1 MKRLAVLSFAALLAA
16 QAGAL
21 GFAPDGAGAEKPTG
35 LPVVDPAV
43 SPCQDFYAY
52 ACHAW
57 MKDNPS
63 PPDQSR
69 WGTFTKLAEDNQTIL
84 KNALEEAVS
93 QPKAGNQ
100 RVADFYRA
108 CMDEVTVEEKKAQP
122 IAPLLARIAALSDK
136 RDLAPLVAMLHED
149 GVPVFFNFG
158 SETDFQDARRDIAGL
173 SQGGLGLPNRDFY
186 SRQGEKDDQIR
197 KDYVAHMARIF
208 QLLGDA
214 EAPAKVKAETVMQIE
229 TQLADQSLTL
239 AQRRKPELTH
249 HKLPTAELARL
260 APDFDWSGYFQA
272 LEAPRFD
279 TLNIAHP
286 DFVKAVEGVVSA
298 STLDDLKAYLSWQ
311 VARTYAPYLSKDFVE
326 ENFGFYSKTLNGQP
340 EIQPRWKRCVR
351 AEDRAIGE
359 DLGQYYIAA
368 SFGGEHKKR
377 MTALV
382 KTLRKSYDA
391 DIETLAWM
399 SPETKKEA
407 HAKLAAILDKIGYP
421 DHWRDY
427 SGLEIKSADL
437 VGNIERSNAFEDK
450 RDIAKIGKPH
460 DKTEWHMTPPTVNAY
475 YSSTE
480 NDINF
485 PAGILQPPFFNMA
498 ADDAV
503 NYGAIGVVIGH
514 EMTHGFDNSGRKYD
528 KDGNL
533 KDWWTEGDAQKFT
546 DRAACIVDQYG
557 SYKVGD
563 VNQNGEATQGEN
575 IADNGGLRIAL
586 DALHEAI
593 KGRKDAQK
601 DAAIGGFTA
610 DQRFFLGFAQ
620 IWCTNAR
627 DDSRRT
633 QALTDYHSLPEYRVN
648 GTLSNSEAFAKAF
661 HCKATDPM
669 VRGEKACRIW

>member
-1 MKRLAVLSFAALLAA
+1 MRLVAVLSFAAFLAA
-16 QAGAL
+16 QGAWS
-21 GFAPDGAGAEKPTG
+21 AEKPAG
-35 LPVVDPAV
+35 LPTVDSTV

-52 ACHAW
+52 ACHGW

-69 WGTFTKLAEDNQTIL
+69 WGTFTKLAQDNLTIL
-84 KNALEEAVS
+84 KDALEEAES
-93 QPKAGNQ
+93 QPKASNQ

-108 CMDEVTVEEKKAQP
+108 CMDETTAEEKKAEP
-122 IAPLLARIAALSDK
+122 IEPLLKRIAALSDK
-136 RDLAPLVAMLHED
+136 RDLAPLVAALHDD
-149 GVPVFFNFG
+149 GVPVFFAFG

-173 SQGGLGLPNRDFY
+173 QQSGLGLPNRDFY
-186 SRQGEKDDQIR
+186 SRQGDKDEQIR
-197 KDYVAHMARIF
+197 KDYVAHMATIF
-208 QLLGDA
+208 KLLGYQ
-214 EAPAKVKAETVMQIE
+214 EGPARAQAETVMRIE

-249 HKLPTAELARL
+249 HKLPTAELTNL
-260 APDFDWSGYFQA
+260 APDFDWGGYFQA
-272 LEAPRFD
+272 LDAPGFE

-286 DFVKAVEGVVSA
+286 DFVKAVEGVISA
-298 STLDDLKAYLSWQ
+298 STLDDLKAYLTWQ
-311 VARTYAPYLSKDFVE
+311 VARTYAPFLSQDFVA
-326 ENFGFYSKTLNGQP
+326 ENFAFFGKTLNGQP
-340 EIQPRWKRCVR
+340 ELQPRWKRCVR
-351 AEDRAIGE
+351 AEDHAIGE
-359 DLGQYYIAA
+359 DLGQYFIAA
-368 SFGGEHKKR
+368 AFGADHKRR

-382 KTLRKSYDA
+382 KNLRASYDA
-391 DIETLAWM
+391 DIETLEWM

-421 DHWRDY
+421 EHWRDY
-427 SGLEIKSADL
+427 SGLDIKSADL
-437 VGNIERSNAFEDK
+437 VGNIERANAFENR
-450 RDIAKIGKPH
+450 RDVKKIGGAH
-460 DKTEWHMTPPTVNAY
+460 DKLEWHMTPPTVNAY
-475 YSSTE
+475 YSSAE

-533 KDWWTEGDAQKFT
+533 KDWWSEGDAKKFT
-546 DRAACIVDQYG
+546 ERAACIVDQYG
-557 SYKVGD
+557 GYKVGD

-586 DALHEAI
+586 DALHAAL
-593 KGRKDAQK
+593 KGKKDTK
-601 DAAIGGFTA
+601 IGGFTA

-620 IWCTNAR
+620 VWCTNAR
-627 DDSRRT
+627 DDARRT
-633 QALTDYHSLPEYRVN
+633 QALSDYHSLPEYRVN
-648 GTLSNSEAFAKAF
+648 GTLANSEAFAKAF

-669 VRGEKACRIW
+669 VRGESACRVW

>member
-1 MKRLAVLSFAALLAA
+1 MRLAAAISFAALLAA
-16 QAGAL
+16 QGASGL
-21 GFAPDGAGAEKPTG
+21 ASAAEKPTG
-35 LPVVDPAV
+35 LPVVDSSV

-69 WGTFTKLAEDNQTIL
+69 WGTFTKLAQDNLTIL
-84 KNALEEAVS
+84 KDALEEAEA
-93 QPKAGNQ
+93 QPKPGRE
-100 RVADFYRA
+100 RVVDFYRA
-108 CMDEVTVEEKKAQP
+108 CMDEATVEEKKAKP
-122 IAPLLARIAALSDK
+122 IEPLLARIAALTDK
-136 RDLAPLVAMLHED
+136 HDLAPLVAALQED
-149 GVPVFFNFG
+149 GVPVLFNFG

-173 SQGGLGLPNRDFY
+173 QQGGLGLPNRDLY

-208 QLLGDA
+208 QLLGDP
-214 EAPAKVKAETVMQIE
+214 EAPARAKAETVMRIE
-229 TQLADQSLTL
+229 TQLADRSYTL

-249 HKLPTAELARL
+249 HKLPIAELTQL
-260 APDFDWSGYFQA
+260 APDFDWSSYLQA

-279 TLNIAHP
+279 TLNIANP
-286 DFVKAVEGVVSA
+286 DFVKAVDEIVS
-298 STLDDLKAYLSWQ
+298 SGTLDDLKTYLAWQ
-311 VARTYAPYLSKDFVE
+311 VARTFAPYLSKDFVD
-326 ENFGFYSKTLNGQP
+326 ENFAFYGKTLTGQP
-340 EIQPRWKRCVR
+340 QNQPRWKRCVR

-359 DLGQYYIAA
+359 DLGQYFVAA
-368 SFGGEHKKR
+368 AFGAEHKTR
-377 MTALV
+377 MTGLV
-382 KTLRKSYDA
+382 KNLRKAYDS
-391 DIETLAWM
+391 DIETLDWM
-399 SPETKKEA
+399 SPETKKQA

-421 DHWRDY
+421 EHWRDY

-437 VGNIERSNAFEDK
+437 VGNVERANEFETK
-450 RDIAKIGKPH
+450 RDVKKIGQAH

-475 YSSTE
+475 YSSAE

-485 PAGILQPPFFNMA
+485 PAGILQPPFFNPA

-514 EMTHGFDNSGRKYD
+514 EITHGFDNSGRKYD

-533 KDWWTEGDAQKFT
+533 TDWWTEEDAKKFT
-546 DRAACIVDQYG
+546 ERAACIVDQYG
-557 SYKVGD
+557 GYKVGD

-575 IADNGGLRIAL
+575 IADNGGLKIAL
-586 DALHEAI
+586 DALHAAL
-593 KGRKDAQK
+593 KGKQETK
-601 DAAIGGFTA
+601 IGGFTT

-620 IWCTNAR
+620 VWCTNAR
-627 DDSRRT
+627 DDARRT

>member
-1 MKRLAVLSFAALLAA
+1 MRLVAAISFAALLAA
-16 QAGAL
+16 QGAI
-21 GFAPDGAGAEKPTG
+21 AAEKPIG
-35 LPVVDPAV
+35 LPVVDPSV

-57 MKDNPS
+57 MKDNPA

-69 WGTFTKLAEDNQTIL
+69 WGAFTKLAQDNQTIL
-84 KNALEEAVS
+84 KTALEETVA
-93 QPKAGNQ
+93 QPKPGNQ

-108 CMDEVTVEEKKAQP
+108 CMDETTIEEKKAQP
-122 IAPLLARIAALSDK
+122 IEPLLKRIAAIADK
-136 RDLAPLVAMLHED
+136 HDLAPLVAALHDD

-173 SQGGLGLPNRDFY
+173 QQGGLGLPNRDFY
-186 SRQGEKDDQIR
+186 SRKGEKDELIR
-197 KDYVAHMARIF
+197 KEYVAHIGRIF
-208 QLLGDA
+208 RLLGDQDG
-214 EAPAKVKAETVMQIE
+214 PAQVKAETVMRIE
-229 TQLADQSLTL
+229 TQLADQSFTL
-239 AQRRKPELTH
+239 AQRRQPELTH
-249 HKLPTAELARL
+249 HKLPTAELAKL

-279 TLNIAHP
+279 RLNIANP
-286 DFVKAVEGVVSA
+286 DFVKAVDQVIQA
-298 STLDDLKAYLSWQ
+298 SELADLKAYLSWQ
-311 VARTYAPYLSKDFVE
+311 VARVYAPYLSKDFAD
-326 ENFGFYSKTLNGQP
+326 ENFAFFGKTLTGQP
-340 EIQPRWKRCVR
+340 EQQPRWKRCVR

-359 DLGQYYIAA
+359 DLGQYYVAA
-368 SFGGEHKKR
+368 AFGGDHKKR

-382 KTLRKSYDA
+382 KNLRSAYDS
-391 DIETLAWM
+391 DIETLDWM
-399 SPETKKEA
+399 SPETKKQA

-421 DHWRDY
+421 EHWRDY
-427 SGLEIKSADL
+427 SSLEIKSADL
-437 VGNIERSNAFEDK
+437 VGNIQRANAFENK
-450 RDIAKIGKPH
+450 RDLKKIGGAH

-475 YSSTE
+475 YSPPE

-485 PAGILQPPFFNMA
+485 PAGILQPPFFNMQ

-514 EMTHGFDNSGRKYD
+514 EMSHGFDNSGRKYD

-533 KDWWTEGDAQKFT
+533 ADWWTETDAKKFT
-546 DRAACIVDQYG
+546 ERAACIVEQYG

-586 DALHEAI
+586 DALHAAI
-593 KGRKDAQK
+593 KGKKDAS
-601 DAAIGGFTA
+601 IGGFTA

-620 IWCTNAR
+620 VWCTNAR
-627 DDSRRT
+627 DDARRT
-633 QALTDYHSLPEYRVN
+633 QALSDYHSLPEYRVN

-669 VRGEKACRIW
+669 VRGEKACRVW

>member
-1 MKRLAVLSFAALLAA
+1 MRLVAAFSFAAFLAA
-16 QAGAL
+16 QGAWAG
-21 GFAPDGAGAEKPTG
+21 EKPTG
-35 LPVVDPAV
+35 LPVVDPSV

-69 WGTFTKLAEDNQTIL
+69 WGTFTKLGQDNLTIL
-84 KNALEEAVS
+84 KNALEEAES
-93 QPKAGNQ
+93 QPQPGRE
-100 RVADFYRA
+100 RVVDFYRA
-108 CMDEVTVEEKKAQP
+108 CMDETTVEAKKAQP
-122 IAPLLARIAALSDK
+122 IEPLLKRIAAVTDK
-136 RDLAPLVAMLHED
+136 HDLAPLVAALHDD

-158 SETDFQDARRDIAGL
+158 AETDFQDARRDIAGL
-173 SQGGLGLPNRDFY
+173 QQGGLGLPNRDFY
-186 SRQGEKDDQIR
+186 SRQGDKDEQIR
-197 KDYVAHMARIF
+197 KDYVAHMAKIF
-208 QLLGDA
+208 QLMGEQ
-214 EAPAKVKAETVMQIE
+214 EAPARAKAETVMRIE

-249 HKLPTAELARL
+249 HKLPTAELAKL

-286 DFVKAVEGVVSA
+286 DFVKAMEGIVSA

-311 VARTYAPYLSKDFVE
+311 VARAYAPYLSKDFAD
-326 ENFGFYSKTLNGQP
+326 ENFAFFGKTLNGQP

-359 DLGQYYIAA
+359 DLGQYFVAA
-368 SFGGEHKKR
+368 AFGAEHKKR

-382 KTLRKSYDA
+382 KHLRAAYDA
-391 DIETLAWM
+391 DIETLEWM
-399 SPETKKEA
+399 SPETKKQA

-427 SGLEIKSADL
+427 SSLEIKSADL
-437 VGNIERSNAFEDK
+437 VGNIERANAFENK
-450 RDIAKIGKPH
+450 RDLKKIGKAH

-475 YSSTE
+475 YSPAE

-485 PAGILQPPFFNMA
+485 PAGILQPPFFTLT
-498 ADDAV
+498 ADDSV

-533 KDWWTEGDAQKFT
+533 ADWWTEEDAKKFT

-557 SYKVGD
+557 GYKVGD
-563 VNQNGEATQGEN
+563 ITQNGEATQGEN

-586 DALHEAI
+586 DALHAALKGKKEA
-593 KGRKDAQK
+593 KNNS
-601 DAAIGGFTA
+601 IGGFTA

-620 IWCTNAR
+620 VWCTNAR
-627 DDSRRT
+627 DDNRRT
-633 QALTDYHSLPEYRVN
+633 QALSDYHSLPEYRVN

>member
-1 MKRLAVLSFAALLAA
+1 MRVVAAFSFAALLAA
-16 QAGAL
+16 QGAW
-21 GFAPDGAGAEKPTG
+21 AAEKPTG
-35 LPVVDPAV
+35 LPIVDPSV

-63 PPDQSR
+63 PPDQAR
-69 WGTFTKLAEDNQTIL
+69 WGAFTKLGQDNLTIL
-84 KNALEEAVS
+84 KDALEEAES
-93 QPKAGNQ
+93 QPKPGSE
-100 RVADFYRA
+100 RVVDFYRA
-108 CMDEVTVEEKKAQP
+108 CMDETTVDARKAQP
-122 IAPLLARIAALSDK
+122 IEPLLKRIAALADK
-136 RDLAPLVAMLHED
+136 HDLAPLVAALHD
-149 GVPVFFNFG
+149 AGVPVFFNFG
-158 SETDFQDARRDIAGL
+158 AETDFEDARRDIAGL
-173 SQGGLGLPNRDFY
+173 QQGGLGLPNRDFY
-186 SRQGEKDDQIR
+186 SRQGDKDEQIR
-197 KDYVAHMARIF
+197 KDYLAHMAKIF
-208 QLLGDA
+208 QLMGEQ
-214 EAPAKVKAETVMQIE
+214 EAPARAKAETVMRIE

-249 HKLPTAELARL
+249 HKLPTAELAKL

-298 STLDDLKAYLSWQ
+298 STLDDLKAYLAWQ
-311 VARTYAPYLSKDFVE
+311 VARTYAPYLSKDFAD
-326 ENFGFYSKTLNGQP
+326 ENFTFYGKTLNGQP
-340 EIQPRWKRCVR
+340 EIQPRWKRCVK

-359 DLGQYYIAA
+359 DLGQYFVAA
-368 SFGGEHKKR
+368 AFGAEHKKR

-382 KTLRKSYDA
+382 KHLRAAYDA
-391 DIETLAWM
+391 DIDTLAWM
-399 SPETKKEA
+399 SPETKKQA

-427 SGLEIKSADL
+427 SSLEIKSADL
-437 VGNIERSNAFEDK
+437 VGNIERSNAFETK
-450 RDIAKIGKPH
+450 RDLKKIGKPH

-475 YSSTE
+475 YSPAE

-485 PAGILQPPFFNMA
+485 PAGILQPPFFTLT

-533 KDWWTEGDAQKFT
+533 ADWWTEDDAKKFT
-546 DRAACIVDQYG
+546 ERAACIVDQYG
-557 SYKVGD
+557 AYKVGD
-563 VNQNGEATQGEN
+563 ITQNGEATQGEN

-586 DALHEAI
+586 DALHAAL
-593 KGRKDAQK
+593 KGKKDGK
-601 DAAIGGFTA
+601 IGGFSA

-620 IWCTNAR
+620 VWCTNAR
-627 DDSRRT
+627 DDNRRT
-633 QALTDYHSLPEYRVN
+633 QALSDYHSLPEYRVN

-669 VRGEKACRIW
+669 VRGVSACRIW